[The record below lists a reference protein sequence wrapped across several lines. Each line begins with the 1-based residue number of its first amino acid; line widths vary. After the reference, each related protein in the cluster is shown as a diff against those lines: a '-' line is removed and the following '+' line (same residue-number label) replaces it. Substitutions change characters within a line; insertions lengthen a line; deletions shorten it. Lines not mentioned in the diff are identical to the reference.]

1 MKVSKAISVKGVKKI
16 PCLLIT
22 SYCLLGG
29 FASSAH
35 ASLSFNF
42 NYLPSVD
49 GHGFDDSI
57 YGVERQSALNS
68 AAGMIAAYFV
78 NYTANLTYD
87 VTSYSANDNTLASA
101 SSDQLLVP
109 GSFQTSVVQQKI
121 LTNGA
126 EDGNNNG
133 ADGYIDWNFYST
145 NNWGLTDNPD
155 STQYDFKSTAM
166 HELLHSFGF
175 LSDIGA
181 GGIGLGGLSPGKKD
195 TWATFDQFLTDA
207 SGVSLIGPD
216 GVFKSSKV
224 SALTAG
230 TLDAPGVLFNGPN
243 AKAANGGQG
252 IPIYTPNPWEEGSS
266 LSHLDSESSLTNLSI
281 MNPAAH
287 NLGLDVRA
295 LGPVELAILKDIGF
309 TQVAAIPLPAG
320 AWLMLVGL
328 LTLLGLNRQRM
339 LGT

>member
-1 MKVSKAISVKGVKKI
+1 MKVSKGNSVRSVKKI
-16 PCLLIT
+16 PRLLIT
-22 SYCLLGG
+22 SYFVLGA
-29 FASSAH
+29 FASSAN
-35 ASLSFNF
+35 ASLSFSF
-42 NYLPSVD
+42 NYLPSVG
-49 GHGFDDSI
+49 GHGFDDPY
-57 YGVERQSALNS
+57 YGADRQAALNS

-78 NYTANLTYD
+78 NYTADLTYD
-87 VTSYSANDNTLASA
+87 VVSYTANDGYLASA
-101 SSDQLLVP
+101 SSDQFLVP
-109 GSFQTSVVQQKI
+109 GTFQTSIVQEKI
-121 LTNGA
+121 LTNGGV
-126 EDGNNNG
+126 DGNALT
-133 ADGYIDWNFYST
+133 ADGNINWNFFSGY
-145 NNWGLTDNPD
+145 NWGLTDNLD

-175 LSDIGA
+175 SSDVDINGV
-181 GGIGLGGLSPGKKD
+181 GLGGISPGKPD

-216 GVFKSSKV
+216 GVFNSLQV
-224 SALTAG
+224 PALTAG
-230 TLDAPGVLFNGPN
+230 TVNAPGVLFSGPN

-252 IPIYTPNPWEEGSS
+252 IPIYTPNPWQSGSS
-266 LSHLDSESSLTNLSI
+266 LSHLDSESTLTKLSL

-287 NLGLDVRA
+287 NLGLDVRT

-339 LGT
+339 LVR